1 MYDLILPYLGGMI
14 VSAIVLFLG
23 GFNYIQGRKERFQ
36 YERERAL
43 LPDAVR
49 LEKLIE
55 LKKNAQEEYDDIQE
69 RLSDARVLIAER
81 DEANDWLAAN
91 REKLL
96 QLKAEREEQEAVRFE
111 LATLQSK
118 VADQQ
123 TAISN
128 HQASIAGIQAEL
140 LYHEKIR
147 SQKQEE

>member
-1 MYDLILPYLGGMI
+1 MYDLIFPYLGGMI

-69 RLSDARVLIAER
+69 RLADARVLIAER
-81 DEANDWLAAN
+81 DEATEVPIA
-91 REKLL
+91 
-96 QLKAEREEQEAVRFE
+96 
-111 LATLQSK
+111 
-118 VADQQ
+118 
-123 TAISN
+123 
-128 HQASIAGIQAEL
+128 HPPQACN
-140 LYHEKIR
+140 
-147 SQKQEE
+147 